1 MEQIILDPVSKLE
14 PKTSDA

>member
-1 MEQIILDPVSKLE
+1 MEQIILEPVSKLE